1 MKQKLITSLAYELH
15 MPVRYSDLVDNAI
28 SECLEDIFIDMA
40 KIENINLIGWRKL
53 SAEINCSFIAP
64 IDVPLD
70 KFINN
75 YKVKSDKMIRQEFSS
90 SRLWRGSLWDETFY
104 LSTKSAYRQALT

>member
-75 YKVKSDKMIRQEFSS
+75 YKIKSDELIRHKFYNTSS
-90 SRLWRGSLWDETFY
+90 KLWRGSFWDETFY
-104 LSTKSAYRQALT
+104 LNTKVIYRH

>member
-15 MPVRYSDLVDNAI
+15 MLVKYSDLLDNAI
-28 SECLEDIFIDMA
+28 SEYLEDIFIDMA
-40 KIENINLIGWRKL
+40 KIENINLMGWKKL

-75 YKVKSDKMIRQEFSS
+75 YKVKSDKMIRHKFYDAHPK
-90 SRLWRGSLWDETFY
+90 LWRGSFWDETFY
-104 LSTKSAYRQALT
+104 LN